1 MTTEYLVIGFAKVCL
16 EDTIQKIAKMQIEQC
31 QYFEEQK
38 IKTFNSYNIYNT
50 NIPKQHYN
58 KQISKGNYFYRK

>member
-16 EDTIQKIAKMQIEQC
+16 EDTIQKIAKMQTENHQIFEQ
-31 QYFEEQK
+31 QK
-38 IKTFNSYNIYNT
+38 IKTFNSYSIYNKT
-50 NIPKQHYN
+50 PTKTYYN